1 MSWNEELQ
9 TFEWIKNVK
18 ALGTNKA
25 RLFLRDNI
33 REWIK
38 FNHSWDPLSGEMIF
52 QKNFHLMSNM
62 SFFYET
68 ADENFKKF
76 TNYLINN
83 QYI

>member
-1 MSWNEELQ
+1 MSWNEELH

-38 FNHSWDPLSGEMIF
+38 YNRNLGSLSVGEMTFLQKEF
-52 QKNFHLMSNM
+52 Q
-62 SFFYET
+62 
-68 ADENFKKF
+68 
-76 TNYLINN
+76 I
-83 QYI
+83 